1 MAKYVTRTF
10 ITTVIHGVS
19 VRMVGGNC
27 VTNPLADIVVD
38 GKLDDDK
45 ADKALKKAY
54 PDDSNVLVK
63 GVEYKTELRAM
74 RVEDFKAYSTII
86 YATVMPEK
94 GSADVDAD
102 ETETAEN
109 Y

>member
-10 ITTVIHGVS
+10 VTTVIHGVS
-19 VRMVGGNC
+19 VYMDGDNC
-27 VTNPLADIVVD
+27 VTSPLADVIVD

-45 ADKALKKAY
+45 ATKALKKAY
-54 PDDSNVLVK
+54 PDESNVLVK
-63 GVEYKTELRAM
+63 GVEYKTELRGM
-74 RVEDFKAYSTII
+74 TVEDFKANSI
-86 YATVMPEK
+86 VMPVK

-102 ETETAEN
+102 EAETDTEEN

>member
-10 ITTVIHGVS
+10 VTTVIHGVS
-19 VRMVGGNC
+19 VYLDGNNW
-27 VTNPLADIVVD
+27 VTSNLADVIVD

-45 ADKALKKAY
+45 ATKVLKKAY
-54 PDDSNVLVK
+54 PDASNVLLK
-63 GVEYKTELRAM
+63 GVEYKTELRGM
-74 RVEDFKAYSTII
+74 TVKDFKANSI
-86 YATVMPEK
+86 VMPEK
-94 GSADVDAD
+94 GSADVYAD

>member
-10 ITTVIHGVS
+10 VTTVIHGVS
-19 VRMVGGNC
+19 VYMDGDNC
-27 VTNPLADIVVD
+27 VTSPLADVIVD

-45 ADKALKKAY
+45 ATKALKKAY
-54 PDDSNVLVK
+54 PNESNVLVK
-63 GVEYKTELRAM
+63 GVEYKTELRGM
-74 RVEDFKAYSTII
+74 TVEDFKAKSI
-86 YATVMPEK
+86 VMPEK

-102 ETETAEN
+102 EAETDTEEN

>member
-10 ITTVIHGVS
+10 VTTVIHGVS
-19 VRMVGGNC
+19 VYMDGDNC
-27 VTNPLADIVVD
+27 VTSPLADVIVD

-45 ADKALKKAY
+45 ATKALKKAY
-54 PDDSNVLVK
+54 PNESNVLVK
-63 GVEYKTELRAM
+63 GVEYKTELRGM
-74 RVEDFKAYSTII
+74 TVEDFKANSI
-86 YATVMPEK
+86 VMPEK

-102 ETETAEN
+102 AAETETAEN

>member
-10 ITTVIHGVS
+10 VTTVIHGVS
-19 VRMVGGNC
+19 VYMNSDNC
-27 VTNPLADIVVD
+27 VTSPLADVIVD

-45 ADKALKKAY
+45 ATKALKKAY
-54 PDDSNVLVK
+54 PDESNVLVK
-63 GVEYKTELRAM
+63 GVEYKTELRGM
-74 RVEDFKAYSTII
+74 TVEDFKANSI
-86 YATVMPEK
+86 VMSEK

-102 ETETAEN
+102 EAETETAEN

>member
-10 ITTVIHGVS
+10 ITSVIHGVS
-19 VRMVGGNC
+19 VYMDGDNC
-27 VTNPLADIVVD
+27 VTSPLADVIVD

-45 ADKALKKAY
+45 ATKALKKAY
-54 PDDSNVLVK
+54 PDESNVLVK
-63 GVEYKTELRAM
+63 GVEYKTELRGM
-74 RVEDFKAYSTII
+74 TVEDIKGNNI
-86 YATVMPEK
+86 VMTEK

-102 ETETAEN
+102 EAETETAEN

>member
-10 ITTVIHGVS
+10 VTTVIHGVS
-19 VRMVGGNC
+19 VYMDGDNC
-27 VTNPLADIVVD
+27 VTSPLADVIVD

-45 ADKALKKAY
+45 ATKALKKAY
-54 PDDSNVLVK
+54 PDESNVLVK
-63 GVEYKTELRAM
+63 GVEYKTELRGM
-74 RVEDFKAYSTII
+74 TVEDFKHYSI
-86 YATVMPEK
+86 VMPEK

-102 ETETAEN
+102 EAETETEEN

>member
-19 VRMVGGNC
+19 VYMVGDNC
-27 VTNPLADIVVD
+27 VASPLADVIVD
-38 GKLDDDK
+38 GKLDDGK
-45 ADKALKKAY
+45 AAKALKKAY
-54 PDDSNVLVK
+54 PNESNVFVN
-63 GVEYKTELRAM
+63 GVEYKTELRGM
-74 RVEDFKAYSTII
+74 TVEDFKANSI
-86 YATVMPEK
+86 VMPEK

-102 ETETAEN
+102 EAETETEEN

>member
-10 ITTVIHGVS
+10 ISTVIHGVS
-19 VRMVGGNC
+19 VYMDGDNC
-27 VTNPLADIVVD
+27 VTSPLADVIVD

-45 ADKALKKAY
+45 AVKALKKAY
-54 PDDSNVLVK
+54 PDESNVLVK
-63 GVEYKTELRAM
+63 GVEYKIKLRAM
-74 RVEDFKAYSTII
+74 TVEDFKAYSI
-86 YATVMPEK
+86 VMSEK
-94 GSADVDAD
+94 VSADVDAD

>member
-10 ITTVIHGVS
+10 ITSVIHGVS
-19 VRMVGGNC
+19 VYMDGDNC
-27 VTNPLADIVVD
+27 VTSPLADVIVD

-45 ADKALKKAY
+45 ATKALKKAY
-54 PDDSNVLVK
+54 PNESNVLVK
-63 GVEYKTELRAM
+63 GVEYKTELRGM
-74 RVEDFKAYSTII
+74 TVEDFKVNSII
-86 YATVMPEK
+86 MPEK

-102 ETETAEN
+102 ETETETAEN

>member
-1 MAKYVTRTF
+1 MSKYVTRTF
-10 ITTVIHGVS
+10 VTTVIHGVS
-19 VRMVGGNC
+19 VYMDCDNC
-27 VTNPLADIVVD
+27 VTSHLADVIVD

-45 ADKALKKAY
+45 AAKALKKAY
-54 PDDSNVLVK
+54 PDEGNVLVK
-63 GVEYKTELRAM
+63 GVEYKTELRGM
-74 RVEDFKAYSTII
+74 TVEDFKANSI
-86 YATVMPEK
+86 VMSEK

>member
-19 VRMVGGNC
+19 VRMDGDNC

-45 ADKALKKAY
+45 AAKALKKVY
-54 PDDSNVLVK
+54 PDKSNVLVK
-63 GVEYKTELRAM
+63 GVEYKTELRGM
-74 RVEDFKAYSTII
+74 TVEDFKAYSI
-86 YATVMPEK
+86 VMPEK

>member
-10 ITTVIHGVS
+10 VTTVIHGVS
-19 VRMVGGNC
+19 VYMDGDNC
-27 VTNPLADIVVD
+27 VTSPLAGVIVD

-45 ADKALKKAY
+45 ATKALKKAY
-54 PDDSNVLVK
+54 PDESNVLVK
-63 GVEYKTELRAM
+63 GVEYKTELRGM
-74 RVEDFKAYSTII
+74 TVEDFKANSI
-86 YATVMPEK
+86 VMPEK

>member
-10 ITTVIHGVS
+10 ITSVIHGVS
-19 VRMVGGNC
+19 VYMDGDNC
-27 VTNPLADIVVD
+27 VTSPLADVIVD

-45 ADKALKKAY
+45 ATKALKKAH
-54 PDDSNVLVK
+54 PDESNVLVK
-63 GVEYKTELRAM
+63 GVEYKTELRGM
-74 RVEDFKAYSTII
+74 TVEDFKANSI
-86 YATVMPEK
+86 VMSEN

-102 ETETAEN
+102 EAKTETAEN

>member
-10 ITTVIHGVS
+10 VTTVIHGVS
-19 VRMVGGNC
+19 VYMDGDNC
-27 VTNPLADIVVD
+27 VTSPLADVIVD

-45 ADKALKKAY
+45 ATKALKKAY
-54 PDDSNVLVK
+54 PNESNVLVK
-63 GVEYKTELRAM
+63 GVEYKTELRGM
-74 RVEDFKAYSTII
+74 TVEDFKFNSI
-86 YATVMPEK
+86 VMPEK

-102 ETETAEN
+102 ESETETVEN

>member
-10 ITTVIHGVS
+10 FTTVIHGVS
-19 VRMVGGNC
+19 VYMDGDNC
-27 VTNPLADIVVD
+27 VTSPLADVIVD

-45 ADKALKKAY
+45 ATKALKKAY
-54 PDDSNVLVK
+54 PDESNVLLK
-63 GVEYKTELRAM
+63 GVEYKTELLGM
-74 RVEDFKAYSTII
+74 TVEDFKVNSI
-86 YATVMPEK
+86 VMPEK

-102 ETETAEN
+102 TAEIETAEN

>member
-10 ITTVIHGVS
+10 VTTVIHGVS
-19 VRMVGGNC
+19 VYMDGDNC
-27 VTNPLADIVVD
+27 VTSPLADVIVD

-45 ADKALKKAY
+45 ATKALKKAY
-54 PDDSNVLVK
+54 PNESNVLVK
-63 GVEYKTELRAM
+63 GVEYKTELRGM
-74 RVEDFKAYSTII
+74 TVEDFKVNSI
-86 YATVMPEK
+86 VMPEK

-102 ETETAEN
+102 ETETETAEN

>member
-10 ITTVIHGVS
+10 ITSVIHGVS
-19 VRMVGGNC
+19 VYMDGDNC
-27 VTNPLADIVVD
+27 VTSPLADVIVD

-45 ADKALKKAY
+45 ATKALKKAY
-54 PDDSNVLVK
+54 PDESNVLVK
-63 GVEYKTELRAM
+63 GVEYKTELRGM
-74 RVEDFKAYSTII
+74 TVEDFKDNSI
-86 YATVMPEK
+86 VMPKK

-102 ETETAEN
+102 EAETETAEN

>member
-10 ITTVIHGVS
+10 VTTVIHGVS
-19 VRMVGGNC
+19 AYMDGDNC
-27 VTNPLADIVVD
+27 VTSPLADVIVD

-45 ADKALKKAY
+45 ATKALKKAY
-54 PDDSNVLVK
+54 PDESNVLVK
-63 GVEYKTELRAM
+63 GVEYKTELRGM
-74 RVEDFKAYSTII
+74 TVEDFKTNSI
-86 YATVMPEK
+86 VMPEK

-102 ETETAEN
+102 EAEAETEEN